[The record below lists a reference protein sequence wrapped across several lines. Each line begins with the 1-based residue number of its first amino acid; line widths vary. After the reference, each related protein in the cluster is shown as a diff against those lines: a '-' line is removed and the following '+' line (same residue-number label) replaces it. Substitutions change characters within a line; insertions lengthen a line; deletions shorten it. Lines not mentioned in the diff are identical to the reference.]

1 MKALAVSRIA
11 LLCVLMMIPLAAS
24 AGQIT
29 TPTVTVHVTPHVTTH
44 VASPTIAVGRGT
56 KATPND
62 YLKYNLE
69 GTYISGN
76 QLSGGSGRISEE
88 PPPPPPPP
96 PPPK

>member
-1 MKALAVSRIA
+1 MKTAAVSRAA
-11 LLCVLMMIPLAAS
+11 LLCALVMSPLAAS
-24 AGQIT
+24 AGQIK

-44 VASPTIAVGRGT
+44 VASPKITVGRGV

-62 YLKYNLE
+62 YFKYNLE

-96 PPPK
+96 PPK